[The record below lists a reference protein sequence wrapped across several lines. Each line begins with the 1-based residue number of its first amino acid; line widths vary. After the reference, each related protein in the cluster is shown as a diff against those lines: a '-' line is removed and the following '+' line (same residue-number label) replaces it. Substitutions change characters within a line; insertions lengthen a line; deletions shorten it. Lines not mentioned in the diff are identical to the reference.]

1 MNVSI
6 IIPAYNVEKYLE
18 ECVHSALAQTYE
30 SIKEIIIVDNNST
43 DNTLQIAEKLKSKH
57 SEKIKVFQ
65 QKKQGANAA
74 RNMGL
79 KNSTGDW
86 IQFLDADDLLLP
98 GKIKHQA
105 EIIKEKKDKEP
116 SFIISATIKAAHHK
130 IYRTNVKEDNPFF
143 NLLLS
148 GEGRAGNT
156 CANLWNRKLLDK
168 INGFDETLP
177 SSQEMDLM
185 FRMLLENPVLAYDH
199 KHNSIIRQRDDDSQ
213 ISHRKNYR
221 KNKKVALQE
230 KKKIIRHI
238 ANNYPGFFKDRK
250 IEVKAL
256 YQSYVYHLLKE
267 PNEFN
272 IETLRFLNKYMFE
285 PWYLKV
291 FGNDRV
297 RYWVEMRVAWI
308 SSTKF
313 YNMLRN

>member
-1 MNVSI
+1 MKVSI
-6 IIPAYNVEKYLE
+6 IIPAYNVDKYLE

-30 SIKEIIIVDNNST
+30 GVKEIIIVDNNST
-43 DNTLQIAEKLKSKH
+43 DNTLQISEKLKAKH
-57 SEKIKVFQ
+57 SEKIKVLQ

-105 EIIKEKKDKEP
+105 EIIKEKKDKEL
-116 SFIISATIKAAHHK
+116 SFIISATIKAANHK
-130 IYRTNVKEDNPFF
+130 TYRTKVKEDNPFF

-156 CANLWNRKLLDK
+156 CANLWNRKVLEK
-168 INGFDETLP
+168 IKGFDETLP

-185 FRMLLENPVLAYDH
+185 FRMLIENPVVAYDH

-213 ISHRKNYR
+213 ISHRKNYM
-221 KNKKVALQE
+221 KNKKVALHE
-230 KKKIIRHI
+230 KMKIISHI

-250 IEVKAL
+250 KEVKVL
-256 YQSYVYHLLKE
+256 YQSYVYHLLKI
-267 PNEFN
+267 PGDYS
-272 IETLRFLNKYMFE
+272 IETLRFLNQYMFE
-285 PWYLKV
+285 PWYLRG